1 MTKNIINDIKKIL
14 EKHKLEIITADRS
27 KINGSGMVVVSELC
41 SFIAIANDL
50 PPALKT
56 FVLLHELGHICLN
69 YMTHSSNFN
78 YGNEVE
84 KECDLWAIHFL
95 DQVLEKNTIN
105 KLINLADQQGEL
117 YDYISKSYELDK
129 LYKDCRTSIFKNES

>member
-1 MTKNIINDIKKIL
+1 MIVVDIKVLALYKR
-14 EKHKLEIITADRS
+14 RS
-27 KINGSGMVVVSELC
+27 AENTL
-41 SFIAIANDL
+41 D
-50 PPALKT
+50 
-56 FVLLHELGHICLN
+56 
-69 YMTHSSNFN
+69 
-78 YGNEVE
+78 
-84 KECDLWAIHFL
+84 FL